1 MPEQKTL
8 KLVILYEAGRNVY
21 SVSEHNQTPEQAEQ
35 LVEEYNQHLK
45 PGFSLIAIDQKKP
58 HKGNAESCRAC
69 RHAVKQSSDLQ
80 PSPTFSNV
88 GQNRRRKSR
97 PLPQPEVDDA
107 SESPRIS

>member
-21 SVSEHNQTPEQAEQ
+21 LVSEHNQTPEQAEQ

-58 HKGNAESCRAC
+58 HKGNAEGCRAC
-69 RHAVKQSSDLQ
+69 RRAVKQSSGLQ
-80 PSPTFSNV
+80 PSPTFK
-88 GQNRRRKSR
+88 RRAEQAAEEPAGSAAA
-97 PLPQPEVDDA
+97 EDE
-107 SESPRIS
+107 ESLDS